1 LRAADRRQPTSHNYS
16 ELVVADK
23 KMLITNAKI
32 VDVLAGEIKSED
44 AVRISASGE
53 ISELGKSTTLNRS
66 GDGTVIDLDGRYL
79 FPGLIS
85 CHSHLSVV
93 FPFSLTDPNE
103 DPALTAFRAAERAH
117 EALASGITTLRS
129 VHEQNQ
135 VDLYLRRA
143 AKAGW
148 FQGPRIFGAGRALST
163 PDGHGAGSACSY
175 AKDFNGF
182 YKAAIG
188 ELDDGADHLKIF
200 ITGGLARAGERPED
214 PEMTDDEIRGV
225 VKAAEE
231 RNSYV
236 VAHAGESAAIQQA
249 LRLGVR
255 SFEHGYVMDQATVD
269 AMAAKDVFYSPTLCV
284 TRSESWMREKGFE
297 EASIQN
303 CLAVADRHLA
313 SVKLAI
319 GAGIKM
325 TNGTDYP
332 PGDLVDGASAALH
345 ELFLMHGAG
354 LSTLKSLQSITT
366 TAASLIKQEDKLGQ
380 INKGFFGDLIA
391 MRGNPLDDPQNLREL
406 DLVMQGGRVIANRL

>member
-1 LRAADRRQPTSHNYS
+1 MCSSNFRKPTCNSNFKLEASRAKL
-16 ELVVADK
+16 LV
-23 KMLITNAKI
+23 TNAKI
-32 VDVLAGEIKSED
+32 VDVLNGEIRSED
-44 AVRISASGE
+44 ALRVSASGE
-53 ISELGKSTTLNRS
+53 ITELGKSTTLNRS
-66 GDGTVIDLDGRYL
+66 GNEEALDLDGRYL

-200 ITGGLARAGERPED
+200 ITGGLARAGESPED

-231 RNSYV
+231 RNTYV

-354 LSTLKSLQSITT
+354 LSTMKSLQSITT

-380 INKGFFGDLIA
+380 INKGFFGDFIA

-406 DLVMQGGRVIANRL
+406 DLVVQGGRTIANRL

>member
-1 LRAADRRQPTSHNYS
+1 MCSSNFWKSTSNNNFKLEASRAKL
-16 ELVVADK
+16 LV
-23 KMLITNAKI
+23 TNAKI
-32 VDVLAGEIKSED
+32 VDVLNGEIRSED
-44 AVRISASGE
+44 ALRVSATGE
-53 ISELGKSTTLNRS
+53 ITELGKSTTLNRS
-66 GDGTVIDLDGRYL
+66 GNEEALDLDGRYL

-117 EALASGITTLRS
+117 QALDSGITTLRS

-163 PDGHGAGSACSY
+163 PEGHGAGSACSY
-175 AKDFNGF
+175 AKDFDGF

-188 ELDDGADHLKIF
+188 ELDAGADHLKIF

-231 RNSYV
+231 RNTYV

-380 INKGFFGDLIA
+380 INKGFFGDFIA

-406 DLVMQGGRVIANRL
+406 DLVVQGGRTIANRL